1 MPVSQICPADSLLEG
16 RIWETVG
23 IFPKFA
29 PLVVSSARLPAASPR
44 PTVLPIMSCCAFLS
58 GKSQRI
64 AEATTGE
71 QARLAHSE

>member
-29 PLVVSSARLPAASPR
+29 PLVVSSARLPAASR
-44 PTVLPIMSCCAFLS
+44 RSTVLLIVSCRAFLS
-58 GKSQRI
+58 EKSQRI
-64 AEATTGE
+64 GAATTGE
-71 QARLAHSE
+71 QAKLADSE